1 METKHQQ
8 QQQLAIS
15 PTGGANW
22 YPDSVSS
29 RQATKFLKTRFD
41 ALFKAAKNQR

>member
-1 METKHQQ
+1 MKTKHQ

-22 YPDSVSS
+22 CPDSVSS
-29 RQATKFLKTRFD
+29 RQAANFFKTRFD
-41 ALFKAAKNQR
+41 ALFKAAKNQK